1 MYWSQSLHLYSIFN
15 SKERCY
21 CRCWSWIMWQSVM
34 LWIMMVT
41 ETRDMTGAGEAR
53 DNSDS
58 YVVTE
63 RGQTPTPAMGLTRCE
78 GKQSER
84 VLVKVKV
91 YFFWLIEKHSFI
103 DFPFLFL
110 LSWLDWV
117 IWWAGH
123 WSVTGSHGGSGP
135 GSSHAVVSGDHLLC
149 PVSRSQA
156 KGVNV
161 KEFPPLTKY
170 SVHHNFEQKFPGD
183 CKSRW

>member
-15 SKERCY
+15 FKERCY
-21 CRCWSWIMWQSVM
+21 CRCWSCGMWQSVM

-53 DNSDS
+53 DNSNS

-91 YFFWLIEKHSFI
+91 YFFWLIEKQSFI
-103 DFPFLFL
+103 DFPELAR
-110 LSWLDWV
+110 LSDMMSWSLVTDWFSRWV
-117 IWWAGH
+117 RARLIPCSGQWRPSPVS
-123 WSVTGSHGGSGP
+123 SVTISGKRCKCQ
-135 GSSHAVVSGDHLLC
+135 GISSAH
-149 PVSRSQA
+149 
-156 KGVNV
+156 
-161 KEFPPLTKY
+161 
-170 SVHHNFEQKFPGD
+170 
-183 CKSRW
+183 